1 MATQISQPEFGQR
14 LRRLRTQ
21 RGLSQRDLAVD
32 AVNPSY
38 ISLLE
43 SGARVPTLDVVV
55 HLARVLGVELTEL
68 ARELALAPG
77 DGADRDRDARLV
89 HTLLTSTAI
98 DDGDLAGAERR
109 LTESYRAAISAG
121 DTTGALTEGLALE
134 RVLAARADL
143 AGRYRILCE
152 LIEVA
157 VPAGIPEALV
167 RVRIDLAS
175 AARDVGRLEEA
186 IGHAEQAMREI
197 VGTGFWHSSEHVRL
211 LAVYVSVLS
220 DAGGGAEVA
229 RVVDQM
235 LDLAERIGV
244 PATTGRAHWAASVAL
259 ARQADVERSLGHL
272 RQASEMLANP
282 GTSLRD
288 WAQFSRAAAS
298 ALMDAGA
305 DRTEVTRHML
315 AARAASAALGN
326 PADATLMASLE
337 VRFALASGD
346 AERAVELAA
355 GVDDTPLS
363 AMERVR
369 FMLAVGRAL
378 RRLGRADEAAT
389 TLRRAATL
397 AEEASA
403 YRRAAQ
409 IWREFNDGDPDVG
422 EGDTNGGNPGGGQN
436 GGGQNGGGPAG

>member
-14 LRRLRTQ
+14 LRRLRTE

-68 ARELALAPG
+68 ARDLSLAAG
-77 DGADRDRDARLV
+77 DGADRDRGAHLV
-89 HTLLTSTAI
+89 HTLLTGAAI

-109 LTESYRAAISAG
+109 LTESYRAALASG
-121 DTTGALTEGLALE
+121 DAARVLTEGLALE
-134 RVLAARADL
+134 RVLARRADL
-143 AGRYRILCE
+143 PGRYRLLCD
-152 LIEVA
+152 LIGVA

-167 RVRIDLAS
+167 RVRVDLAS

-186 IGHAEQAMREI
+186 ITHAERAMREI
-197 VGTGFWHSSEHVRL
+197 EGTGFWHSGEHVRL
-211 LAVYVSVLS
+211 LAVHVSVLS
-220 DAGGGAEVA
+220 DAGGGSEVGRA
-229 RVVDQM
+229 VDQM
-235 LDLAERIGV
+235 LDLAERIGA

-259 ARQADVERSLGHL
+259 ARQADVERSLLHL
-272 RQASEMLANP
+272 RKAGEMLADP

-305 DRTEVTRHML
+305 DLAEVTRHML

-337 VRFALASGD
+337 VRFALVSG
-346 AERAVELAA
+346 EPGRAVELA
-355 GVDDTPLS
+355 GQVDDAPLS

-369 FMLAVGRAL
+369 FLLAVGRAL

-403 YRRAAQ
+403 YRRATQ
-409 IWREFNDGDPDVG
+409 IWREVNDGAGASTDD
-422 EGDTNGGNPGGGQN
+422 
-436 GGGQNGGGPAG
+436 GPAG